1 MYRLRSDW
9 HGPVWLWFALTLCFF
24 GVVSWDLEGF
34 LIRSWNVD
42 FRGVF
47 WAQGF
52 LRDTY
57 HPCLM
62 AEVIPQS
69 YENFAHSWPKTIK
82 ILRIW
87 QLRLVISLWHYYNTT
102 NMIMFPRFM
111 FASDG
116 HCHRK
121 TDPFGIA
128 MGLCA
133 KKTLRKYKFQ
143 ELIRNAS
150 KSQLTTPKKQKV
162 RANQSQPGPWQSER
176 TNHRVL
182 HPLKKTFAM

>member
-1 MYRLRSDW
+1 MYRVCSDC
-9 HGPVWLWFALTLCFF
+9 HGPVWLWFALTFCFF

-34 LIRSWNVD
+34 LIRPWNVN

-62 AEVIPQS
+62 AEVITGGNAAVHCSQR
-69 YENFAHSWPKTIK
+69 
-82 ILRIW
+82 LRIW
-87 QLRLVISLWHYYNTT
+87 QLRLVISLWHYCNTT
-102 NMIMFPRFM
+102 IMIMFPRFM

-128 MGLCA
+128 RGLCA
-133 KKTLRKYKFQ
+133 KKTLRKSTFQ

-162 RANQSQPGPWQSER
+162 RANQSQTGPCQSER
-176 TNHRVL
+176 NLYIH
-182 HPLKKTFAM
+182 